1 MTPKHQSPLLK
12 ARATCFLGL
21 DDFYGLLCL
30 RCVRDK
36 VCGQMYAIELPWSR
50 SPCIQLIAIGNT
62 WPYRDMRMGDVC
74 AGFEAG
80 ANVNTVSGVRGS
92 ASMLEASMAAMS
104 LNASQQ
110 QQQQQQ
116 QQFIDAC
123 SASMLEQVHKN
134 VLAHILHC
142 LLHICWSCARDRICL
157 WWMYASCCL
166 RFDGGSEH
174 KTVSCNLPCIDKLS
188 TMHGAWIWQTL
199 PWASPC
205 MTNAAESLTIVWRN
219 VPITHCFVVG

>member
-1 MTPKHQSPLLK
+1 
-12 ARATCFLGL
+12 
-21 DDFYGLLCL
+21 
-30 RCVRDK
+30 
-36 VCGQMYAIELPWSR
+36 
-50 SPCIQLIAIGNT
+50 
-62 WPYRDMRMGDVC
+62 MGDVC

-142 LLHICWSCARDRICL
+142 LLHIC
-157 WWMYASCCL
+157 
-166 RFDGGSEH
+166 
-174 KTVSCNLPCIDKLS
+174 
-188 TMHGAWIWQTL
+188 
-199 PWASPC
+199 
-205 MTNAAESLTIVWRN
+205 
-219 VPITHCFVVG
+219 